1 MSVGLGLGLDP
12 LDVGAVVDVGVEL
25 PVHPASVA
33 AQSIAAATVRARNM
47 LEVKHDGYFP

>member
-12 LDVGAVVDVGVEL
+12 LDVGVVVGVGVEL

-33 AQSIAAATVRARNM
+33 AQSIAAAAVRARNM